1 MIDYVELKYFMNR
14 INIKESVLTRN
25 ILLNKQDI
33 DSRKNKVKPVGW
45 SHHERLQ
52 TCLNKRERVNV

>member
-33 DSRKNKVKPVGW
+33 DSRKNKVKPVG
-45 SHHERLQ
+45 
-52 TCLNKRERVNV
+52 